1 MSTTP
6 FRSVAQRWA
15 DHAGN
20 AGGFA
25 GLDPTLRKAL
35 LLAFHAGFV
44 SALQAC
50 DEAVLN
56 RTPSDAALLVES
68 LRIEVSTSLA
78 RATHL
83 PTDESIQ

>member
-15 DHAGN
+15 DHAGD

-50 DEAVLN
+50 DEAVLG
-56 RTPSDAALLVES
+56 RTPSDAARLLES
-68 LRIEVSTSLA
+68 LRVEVSTSLA
-78 RATHL
+78 RATHI
-83 PTDESIQ
+83 PAEGTIQ